1 MFRKDTALQ
10 EQNLDVN
17 LVIQAFQ
24 DRVNQ
29 LMTEMIVKDATIK
42 QLTAQ
47 IEQLNSP
54 NQEQDKKDK

>member
-1 MFRKDTALQ
+1 MFRKDITLQ

-47 IEQLNSP
+47 IEELNSS
-54 NQEQDKKDK
+54 NKEQDKKDK

>member
-1 MFRKDTALQ
+1 MFRKDKTLQ

-24 DRVNQ
+24 DKVNQ

-42 QLTAQ
+42 QLMAQ